1 MGDEPSTLQVP
12 ASPRFGVLGPLQV
25 TDVDHR
31 PLSLG
36 GPRAREL
43 LALLLL
49 NANRPLSS
57 EYLVTAMWGES
68 PSDGAAT
75 TLRTHVAAVRRV
87 LASAGA
93 GDALS
98 TRAGGYMLTLDR
110 ADLDAEV
117 FASLVDRGQE
127 ALGIGDPAHAAAL
140 LAEALALWRGDVL
153 SDLGPPDFADA
164 AVARLGEVRVIAEE
178 TAMAAA
184 LDLGQHRE
192 VVGRLQEMVAAHPFH
207 ERLCGQLMLALYRSG
222 RQVDALSVYAE
233 TKQRLDEELGLDPS
247 PDLQA
252 LETAVLRQDPA
263 LLLSVDAA
271 PAVTE
276 VRPSAST
283 PRVPLPQQPPDAVF
297 AALRRSAMVG
307 RDAGLETARQAWQ
320 AARDGGRGLVAV
332 SGPAGVG
339 KSRLAAEL
347 AHLASQDG
355 ATVLIGRCD
364 AAVPYAALASALAGS
379 AAARQLAVGAPPGV
393 RARLHPLFPLVP
405 DDEIE
410 PQGAGDPAQRAALV
424 RAVEWM
430 LAALVAEAP
439 VLLVVEDAERLTEE
453 ESNLL
458 AALVTRLPERTLVA
472 VCFRD
477 PPGSRHRP
485 LADLLGRGGV
495 YELTR
500 LVSLEALGREDLAVL
515 VASMHT
521 VDAEVP
527 PAFVEELWQRT
538 AGNPFF
544 AREVLR
550 DVDPAD
556 LRSGRLGQGLPAGL
570 RGVLRHRLGQL
581 PDDTRAAVSAAA
593 VLGREVELARLS
605 HLLEEREER
614 VVNALDQALTSGFL
628 VEAGQSWA
636 GGYAFPHEVMLEA
649 VYAEIPVPRRQR
661 LHRRA
666 VDAVLGTSTAEAD
679 VIAAAGHALEAGPAA
694 DPAEVA
700 ALVERAANLAAASFG
715 FDVAVRLAEA
725 RLPLLRRSA
734 PKAEQAAADV
744 EVARLRLRAG
754 RGYDRVVELLERA
767 LGTYL
772 SLGDTAAAGMVH
784 SRIGGALV
792 IPHPDMDVVRSLE
805 HFAAAERML
814 PQSTDRFGLHRGRLS
829 AAMHA
834 LDTATMA
841 SAAERCSAIAES
853 AGRPELVV
861 VAEWGR
867 GWLALDLGRPAAA
880 LTHLEEA
887 WSRAQ
892 ALGDPLFGWP
902 PTNAASLICTVYL
915 LDPTQGRSWC
925 RRGLGQPRVDQLAH
939 PHDALVD
946 QLVLALA
953 TTGEL
958 DAARRA
964 AARLP
969 EEAVGRRLVRFLL
982 GEWEEA
988 AAQWQAALDHD
999 LAAGDRHDAVANARW
1014 LADALLVLGEERRA
1028 AEVLHQGLEIASS
1041 APQVPSEVWLRARL
1055 AGLATTEPDHATA
1068 HLARC
1073 EQVLAA
1079 GDDWRG
1085 LVGEVALARAGVA
1098 LRDSDW
1104 RAAGVA
1110 AEQAVTVF
1118 EDYGL
1123 PWRQAAALQAWGR
1136 ALDGFGR
1143 TAEAAARRGEAD
1155 AVLAQIGAPERWQ
1168 TDEPAGAARRRRT
1181 STRPQRAST
1190 TLEP

>member
-1 MGDEPSTLQVP
+1 MGDEPSTQQVP
-12 ASPRFGVLGPLQV
+12 ASPRFGILGPLQV
-25 TDVDHR
+25 SDAEHR
-31 PLSLG
+31 PLPLG

-49 NANRPLSS
+49 NPNRPLSS
-57 EYLVTAMWGES
+57 DYLVTAMWGES

-75 TLRTHVAAVRRV
+75 TLRTHVGAVRRV

-93 GDALS
+93 GEALGTS
-98 TRAGGYMLTLDR
+98 PGGYRLALDR

-117 FASLVDRGQE
+117 FAGLVDRGQE

-140 LAEALALWRGDVL
+140 LGQALALWRGDVL
-153 SDLGPPDFADA
+153 SDLGAPDFAEA
-164 AVARLGEVRVIAEE
+164 AVARLEELRVVAEE

-184 LDLGQHRE
+184 LALGQHRD
-192 VVGRLQEMVAAHPFH
+192 VVGHLQELVAAHPFH
-207 ERLCGQLMLALYRSG
+207 ERLCEQLMLALYRSG
-222 RQVDALSVYAE
+222 RQVDALSVFAE
-233 TKQRLDEELGLDPS
+233 TRHRLGEELGLDPG

-263 LLLSVDAA
+263 LLLAVDATA
-271 PAVTE
+271 PVTE
-276 VRPSAST
+276 VGPRAT
-283 PRVPLPQQPPDAVF
+283 PGATIARQPPDAVF

-307 RDAGLETARQAWQ
+307 RDEGLRATTAAWQ
-320 AARDGGRGLVAV
+320 DARDGGRGLVALA
-332 SGPAGVG
+332 GPAGVG

-347 AHLASQDG
+347 AHIAVGDG

-364 AAVPYAALASALAGS
+364 ATVPYAALASAFAGS
-379 AAARQLAVGAPPGV
+379 APARQLATGAPPGV
-393 RARLHPLFPLVP
+393 RARLHPLLPLEP
-405 DDEIE
+405 DDEIV
-410 PQGAGDPAQRAALV
+410 PDRAGDPAQLAALG
-424 RAVEWM
+424 RAVEWL
-430 LAALVAEAP
+430 LAGLAAEAP

-458 AALVTRLPERTLVA
+458 APLATRLPERVLVA
-472 VCFRD
+472 VCYRD
-477 PPGSRHRP
+477 PPGSRHPP
-485 LADLLGRGGV
+485 LADLLGRGSV

-500 LVSLEALGREDLAVL
+500 LVYLEELGREELGEL
-515 VASMHT
+515 VASMHPL
-521 VDAEVP
+521 DDEVP
-527 PAFVEELWQRT
+527 PAFLDALWQRT
-538 AGNPFF
+538 SGNPFF

-550 DVDPAD
+550 DLDSMEV
-556 LRSGRLGQGLPAGL
+556 RSGRLGQGLPAGL

-593 VLGREVELARLS
+593 VLGREVELAGLS
-605 HLLEEREER
+605 HLLDEPEER
-614 VVNALDQALTSGFL
+614 VVAALDPAVTSAFL

-636 GGYAFPHEVMLEA
+636 GGYAFPHELMREA
-649 VYAEIPVPRRQR
+649 VYAEIPLPRRQR
-661 LHRRA
+661 LHHRA
-666 VDAVLGTSTAEAD
+666 VAAVLGTRHAEAD

-694 DPAEVA
+694 DPAEAA
-700 ALVERAANLAAASFG
+700 ALVDRAAHLAAASFG

-734 PKAEQAAADV
+734 PAAEQAAADV

-772 SLGDTAAAGMVH
+772 SLGDTEAAGMVH
-784 SRIGGALV
+784 SRLGGALV

-814 PQSTDRFGLHRGRLS
+814 PPSTDLFSFHRGRLS

-834 LDTATMA
+834 LDTTTMA
-841 SAAERCSAIAES
+841 EAAERCSAIADS

-861 VAEWGR
+861 AAEWGR
-867 GWLALDLGRPAAA
+867 GWHALDLGRPTAA
-880 LTHLEEA
+880 LAHLEEA

-892 ALGDPLFGWP
+892 ALGDPLIGWP

-915 LDPTQGRSWC
+915 LDPTQGRLWC

-939 PHDALVD
+939 QRDALVD

-969 EEAVGRRLVRFLL
+969 EEAVGCRLVRFLL

-999 LAAGDRHDAVANARW
+999 LAAGDRHDAVVNARW

-1028 AEVLHQGLEIASS
+1028 AEVLGQALEIAAT
-1041 APQVPSEVWLRARL
+1041 APQVPSEIWLRARL
-1055 AGLATTEPDHATA
+1055 AGLASIEPDEAAA

-1073 EQVLAA
+1073 EQVLAT

-1085 LVGEVALARAGVA
+1085 LVGEVALARAAVA
-1098 LRDSDW
+1098 LRAVDY

-1110 AEQAVTVF
+1110 AEQAVAVF
-1118 EDYGL
+1118 DDHRL
-1123 PWRQAAALQAWGR
+1123 PWRQVAALHTWGHALSGRGR
-1136 ALDGFGR
+1136 AD
-1143 TAEAAARRGEAD
+1143 EARARRDDAA
-1155 AVLAQIGAPERWQ
+1155 AVLARIGAPQRWW
-1168 TDEPAGAARRRRT
+1168 TAEPAAAAELHPT
-1181 STRPQRAST
+1181 STWPQRAST
-1190 TLEP
+1190 TLGP

>member
-1 MGDEPSTLQVP
+1 
-12 ASPRFGVLGPLQV
+12 
-25 TDVDHR
+25 
-31 PLSLG
+31 
-36 GPRAREL
+36 
-43 LALLLL
+43 
-49 NANRPLSS
+49 
-57 EYLVTAMWGES
+57 
-68 PSDGAAT
+68 
-75 TLRTHVAAVRRV
+75 
-87 LASAGA
+87 
-93 GDALS
+93 
-98 TRAGGYMLTLDR
+98 
-110 ADLDAEV
+110 
-117 FASLVDRGQE
+117 
-127 ALGIGDPAHAAAL
+127 
-140 LAEALALWRGDVL
+140 
-153 SDLGPPDFADA
+153 DFAEA
-164 AVARLGEVRVIAEE
+164 AVARLEELRVVAEE

-184 LDLGQHRE
+184 LALGQHRE
-192 VVGRLQEMVAAHPFH
+192 VVGHLQELVAAHPFH

-222 RQVDALSVYAE
+222 RQVDALSAYAE
-233 TKQRLDEELGLDPS
+233 TRQRLGEELGLDPG

-263 LLLSVDAA
+263 LLLSVDATA
-271 PAVTE
+271 PVTE
-276 VRPSAST
+276 VGPRPPT
-283 PRVPLPQQPPDAVF
+283 PGATIARQPPDAVF

-307 RDAGLETARQAWQ
+307 RDAGIRATTAAWQ
-320 AARDGGRGLVAV
+320 DARDGGGGLVALG
-332 SGPAGVG
+332 GPAGVG

-347 AHLASQDG
+347 AHIATGDG

-364 AAVPYAALASALAGS
+364 ATMPYAALASAFAGS
-379 AAARQLAVGAPPGV
+379 AAARQLATGAPPGV
-393 RARLHPLFPLVP
+393 RARLHPLLPLGPDDQIVP
-405 DDEIE
+405 D
-410 PQGAGDPAQRAALV
+410 PAGDPAQRAALG
-424 RAVEWM
+424 RAVEWL
-430 LAALVAEAP
+430 LAGLAAEAP

-458 AALVTRLPERTLVA
+458 APLATRLPERVLVA
-472 VCFRD
+472 VCYRD
-477 PPGSRHRP
+477 PPGSRHPP

-500 LVSLEALGREDLAVL
+500 LVSLEALGREDLGEL
-515 VASMHT
+515 VASIHPL
-521 VDAEVP
+521 DEIP
-527 PAFVEELWQRT
+527 PAFLDALWQRT

-550 DVDPAD
+550 DLDSMEV
-556 LRSGRLGQGLPAGL
+556 RSGRLGLGLPAGL

-593 VLGREVELARLS
+593 VLGREVELASLS
-605 HLLEEREER
+605 HLLEEPEER
-614 VVNALDQALTSGFL
+614 VVTALDRALTSAFL

-636 GGYAFPHEVMLEA
+636 GGYAFPHELMREA

-661 LHRRA
+661 LHHRA
-666 VDAVLGTSTAEAD
+666 VAAVLGTRPAQAD

-694 DPAEVA
+694 DPAEAA
-700 ALVERAANLAAASFG
+700 ALVDRAAQLAAASFG

-734 PKAEQAAADV
+734 PAAEQAAADV

-772 SLGDTAAAGMVH
+772 SLGDTEAAGMVH
-784 SRIGGALV
+784 SRLGGALV

-814 PQSTDRFGLHRGRLS
+814 PPSTDLFSFHRGRLS

-834 LDTATMA
+834 LDTTTMA
-841 SAAERCSAIAES
+841 EAAERCSAIADS

-861 VAEWGR
+861 AAEWGR
-867 GWLALDLGRPAAA
+867 GWHALDLGRPTAA

-892 ALGDPLFGWP
+892 ALGDPLIGWP

-915 LDPTQGRSWC
+915 LDPTHGRLWC

-939 PHDALVD
+939 QRDALVD

-969 EEAVGRRLVRFLL
+969 EEAVGCRLVRFLL

-999 LAAGDRHDAVANARW
+999 LAAGDRHDAVVNARW

-1028 AEVLHQGLEIASS
+1028 AEVLRQALEIAAT
-1041 APQVPSEVWLRARL
+1041 APQVPSEIWLRARL
-1055 AGLATTEPDHATA
+1055 AGLASTVPDEAAA

-1073 EQVLAA
+1073 EQVLAS

-1085 LVGEVALARAGVA
+1085 LVGEVALARAAVA
-1098 LRDSDW
+1098 LRAADY

-1110 AEQAVTVF
+1110 AEHAVAVF
-1118 EDYGL
+1118 DDHRL
-1123 PWRQAAALQAWGR
+1123 PWRQVAALHTWGR
-1136 ALDGFGR
+1136 ALSGHGLAD
-1143 TAEAAARRGEAD
+1143 EARARRDDAA
-1155 AVLAQIGAPERWQ
+1155 AVLARIGAPQRWW
-1168 TDEPAGAARRRRT
+1168 TDESAAAAQLYPT

-1190 TLEP
+1190 TLGP